1 MDFGKVKI
9 TDLSNI
15 KFDLPTDGV
24 LTKQVLVGNGA
35 AGNNC
40 RFFIGGAKW
49 GKQEWV
55 GMLYPKGT
63 KSNNFLSEY
72 AKQFNSIEMNA
83 MYHALPSVKTIESW
97 KAVVGS
103 DFKFCPKFT
112 KQITHEKMLKN
123 CMSELSAF
131 ISTLHTFGSN
141 LGSVFLPLHPLMGV
155 KEEQVILDFIELLPN
170 DVNLF
175 LELRSENWF
184 EGGAYYPIFEFLK
197 NRGMGVVITDTAGRR
212 DCVHMELT
220 NKRAFIRFVGN
231 NLHESDY
238 ARIDN
243 WVERIGI
250 WIQGG
255 LEELYF
261 YMHQNDE
268 RNTPILLDYF
278 IRKLNR
284 SYNLGINPPRLYNEQ
299 ESKLTLF

>member
-1 MDFGKVKI
+1 MDFGKVNI

-15 KFDLPTDGV
+15 KFDLPTDGAFAR
-24 LTKQVLVGNGA
+24 QVLLGNGA
-35 AGNNC
+35 SGDNC

-83 MYHALPSVKTIESW
+83 MYYGLPSLNTIDSW
-97 KAVVGS
+97 RAVVGS
-103 DFKFCPKFT
+103 NFKFCPKFT
-112 KQITHEKMLKN
+112 EDITHKKKLKN
-123 CMSELSAF
+123 CEDELDAF
-131 ISTLHTFGSN
+131 VSILKAFGSN

-155 KEEQVILDFIELLPN
+155 REGHIIQDFIEMLPN

-175 LELRSENWF
+175 LELRSQTWF

-220 NKRAFIRFVGN
+220 NRRAFIRFVGN

-238 ARIDN
+238 VRIDN
-243 WVERIGI
+243 WVNRIGT
-250 WIQGG
+250 WMESG

-261 YMHQNDE
+261 FMHQMDE
-268 RNTPILLDYF
+268 KNTPILLDYF
-278 IRKLNR
+278 INRLNS
-284 SYNLGINPPRLYNEQ
+284 SYNLGIKPPRLYNEL